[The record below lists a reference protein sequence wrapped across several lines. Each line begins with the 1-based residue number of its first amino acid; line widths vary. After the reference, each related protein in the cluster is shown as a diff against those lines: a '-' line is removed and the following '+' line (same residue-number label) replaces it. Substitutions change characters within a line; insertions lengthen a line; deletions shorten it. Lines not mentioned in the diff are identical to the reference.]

1 MIWFFYR
8 QLKKTGGDY
17 MREKILLVI
26 FLLCL
31 SIIST
36 NVLNKYFETNLSII
50 IFVIMLLIGVLSVL
64 FQIEHIVA
72 FISFMIS
79 FLALFS
85 LYILGIRD
93 LFFIF
98 LIGIVTISTIF
109 SMINEEREDD
119 SLILPKILFIITMII
134 IFIII
139 RI

>member
-1 MIWFFYR
+1 
-8 QLKKTGGDY
+8 

-31 SIIST
+31 SIITT
-36 NVLNKYFETNLSII
+36 NVLNKYFDFETNITGII
-50 IFVIMLLIGVLSVL
+50 IFVIMLSIGVLSVL

-85 LYILGIRD
+85 LYILGVRD

-98 LIGIVTISTIF
+98 LIGVVVISTIY
-109 SMINEEREDD
+109 SMINEVREDD
-119 SLILPKILFIITMII
+119 SLILPKILFIIIMII
-134 IFIII
+134 SFVVI
-139 RI
+139 RFM

>member
-1 MIWFFYR
+1 
-8 QLKKTGGDY
+8 

-31 SIIST
+31 SIITT
-36 NVLNKYFETNLSII
+36 NVLNKYFDFETSITGVI
-50 IFVIMLLIGVLSVL
+50 IFLIMLSIGVLSVL

-85 LYILGIRD
+85 LYILGVRD

-98 LIGIVTISTIF
+98 LIGVVVISTIY

-119 SLILPKILFIITMII
+119 SLILPKILFIIIMII
-134 IFIII
+134 SFVVIRFI
-139 RI
+139 